1 MAFKFDFFLEVL
13 IEIFPYLK
21 YTVLI
26 ALASLVF
33 SSIIALFMSVF
44 LILDFSKIFN
54 SFFKLY
60 TSFFRSTP
68 LMTQLFFFYFGLP
81 QIFPSLTKFSS
92 LFILIVVMSLN
103 EAAFMAEIIRGAFL
117 SIPKG
122 QYDAAKSIGM
132 TTKELMQ
139 IIIIPQVIRIALP
152 GLVNCTICLIKGSA
166 IGFTVGVMDIMTA
179 AKIITGRTYRT
190 LEIYAAV
197 LIVYWALVII
207 MTRFQSR
214 LEAKLNRGYAA

>member
-1 MAFKFDFFLEVL
+1 MGFQIDFFLKTL
-13 IEIFPYLK
+13 LEILPYVK

-26 ALASLVF
+26 ALASFIF

-44 LILDFSKIFN
+44 LILDISKSFN
-54 SFFKLY
+54 RFFKLY

-81 QIFPSLTKFSS
+81 QIFPSLTKLSS
-92 LFILIVVMSLN
+92 MIVLIIVMSLN

-152 GLVNCTICLIKGSA
+152 GLVNCIICLIKGSA

-179 AKIITGRTYRT
+179 AKIITGRTYRVM
-190 LEIYAAV
+190 EVYAAV
-197 LIVYWALVII
+197 LILYWLIVLI

-214 LEAKLNRGYAA
+214 LEARLNRGYA

>member
-1 MAFKFDFFLEVL
+1 MGFQIDFFLKTLLEVL
-13 IEIFPYLK
+13 PYVK
-21 YTVLI
+21 YTILI
-26 ALASLVF
+26 ALASFVF
-33 SSIIALFMSVF
+33 SSIIALFMSVI
-44 LILDFSKIFN
+44 LILDISKSFN
-54 SFFKLY
+54 RFFKLY

-81 QIFPSLTKFSS
+81 QIFPGLTKLSS
-92 LFILIVVMSLN
+92 MIVLIIVMSLN

-132 TTKELMQ
+132 TTRELMQ
-139 IIIIPQVIRIALP
+139 IIIIPQVIRVALP

-166 IGFTVGVMDIMTA
+166 IGFTVGVMDVMTA
-179 AKIITGRTYRT
+179 AKIITGRSYRVM
-190 LEIYAAV
+190 EVYAAV
-197 LIVYWALVII
+197 LIIYWLIVII

-214 LEAKLNRGYAA
+214 LESRLNRGYA

>member
-1 MAFKFDFFLEVL
+1 MGFQVDFFLKTL
-13 IEIFPYLK
+13 LEILPYVK
-21 YTVLI
+21 YTILI
-26 ALASLVF
+26 ALASFVF
-33 SSIIALFMSVF
+33 SSIIALLMSVF
-44 LILDFSKIFN
+44 LILDISKAFN
-54 SFFKLY
+54 RFFKLY

-81 QIFPSLTKFSS
+81 QIFPSLTKLSS
-92 LFILIVVMSLN
+92 LIALIVVMSLN

-122 QYDAAKSIGM
+122 QYDAARSIGM

-139 IIIIPQVIRIALP
+139 IIVIPQVIRIALP

-179 AKIITGRTYRT
+179 AKIVTGRTYRVM
-190 LEIYAAV
+190 EVYAAV
-197 LIVYWALVII
+197 LIIYWLIVII

-214 LEAKLNRGYAA
+214 LESKLNRGYA